1 MMPCFR
7 FLRSGGER
15 EKRRKRGV
23 FVEVFEV
30 SDEGSAPVS
39 LTLPCFLSLSLSL
52 SLSLFH
58 SRAAS
63 RAMPGRPR
71 RRAAVVGFDFEWM
84 KVRLKEKPHS

>member
-52 SLSLFH
+52 SVTHVLLRERCQGGLGGVLRWLVLIS
-58 SRAAS
+58 S
-63 RAMPGRPR
+63 G
-71 RRAAVVGFDFEWM
+71 
-84 KVRLKEKPHS
+84 